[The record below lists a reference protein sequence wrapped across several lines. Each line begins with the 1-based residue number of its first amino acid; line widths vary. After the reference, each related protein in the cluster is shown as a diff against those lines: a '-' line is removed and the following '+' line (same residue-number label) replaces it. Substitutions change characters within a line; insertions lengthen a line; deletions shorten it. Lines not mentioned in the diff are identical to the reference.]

1 MSIYVISTKYS
12 RINQKDHKKKRKE
25 KDQLKTITGLF
36 LIELQI
42 SGSSSYGCLR
52 TLIQVGRTFQIFYP

>member
-25 KDQLKTITGLF
+25 KDQLKYYITGLF
-36 LIELQI
+36 SIELQI
-42 SGSSSYGCLR
+42 SGNSSYGYL
-52 TLIQVGRTFQIFYP
+52 